1 MPTLLDIPDL
11 VMRRILKDADF
22 KQIFRLRKV
31 CSPLRTFLDLTL
43 QPDIQLEW
51 IQLSAITNGM
61 SCYMGTNVD
70 DYKNKKYD
78 KQRTA
83 SFVLVDTDM
92 KQWQDLAMILRYQK
106 SSLKFLKLMCSLEEN
121 MDGYDKFLEFFMT
134 ILSTN
139 ETQLRVS
146 NLKMHA
152 MNQTQVLRV
161 LPYLDPKD
169 LVSISIENSMVFDTR
184 GGDMEIDEIV
194 QTEQYQK
201 AKGLIMTLLEMPDVV
216 MKRILN
222 FSDIKTIFTLR
233 RVCHGFRE
241 YIDSKKPDIALTSI
255 CFHVTSNGF
264 SCEMGSNTFNHLKIR
279 YMDSRLIY
287 LGPPREPVEN
297 EYLLKSENPM
307 ELFLEDVGRIL
318 THQKSSLSFLS
329 ITVQYM
335 RYIPE
340 YNQLLEF
347 IKNILETRNTPLR
360 AVSFRMSALEQDEV
374 MQMLPL
380 LDPSHISNIQ
390 IVETII
396 NSYAFLTTST
406 CNQFDLHY
414 KHFTDGHQFI
424 QTLGEPI
431 LEEGSFVSKWYF
443 GIPNSSDVILIA
455 YTEPY
460 RQIQFI
466 RGEWIIPDDVVVVE
480 GDRNE
485 NAELE
490 Q

>member
-1 MPTLLDIPDL
+1 
-11 VMRRILKDADF
+11 
-22 KQIFRLRKV
+22 
-31 CSPLRTFLDLTL
+31 
-43 QPDIQLEW
+43 
-51 IQLSAITNGM
+51 M
-61 SCYMGTNVD
+61 STP
-70 DYKNKKYD
+70 
-78 KQRTA
+78 A
-83 SFVLVDTDM
+83 S
-92 KQWQDLAMILRYQK
+92 
-106 SSLKFLKLMCSLEEN
+106 
-121 MDGYDKFLEFFMT
+121 
-134 ILSTN
+134 
-139 ETQLRVS
+139 
-146 NLKMHA
+146 
-152 MNQTQVLRV
+152 
-161 LPYLDPKD
+161 
-169 LVSISIENSMVFDTR
+169 
-184 GGDMEIDEIV
+184 
-194 QTEQYQK
+194 
-201 AKGLIMTLLEMPDVV
+201 LLEMPDVV

-222 FSDIKTIFTLR
+222 YSDIKTLFTLR

-241 YIDSKKPDIALTSI
+241 YIDSKKPDVALTSI

-318 THQKSSLSFLS
+318 THQKSNLSFLS
-329 ITVQYM
+329 FTVQYM

-374 MQMLPL
+374 MHMLPL
-380 LDPSHISNIQ
+380 LDASHISNIQ

-396 NSYAFLTTST
+396 NSYVRTDKFLEIDRIIGLDHFKNAKAWESPVFTIRSNFGKIDDFLHFESVVVRFESISARDLNLLKEVSLTAFLTTST

-431 LEEGSFVSKWYF
+431 LEFNIEEDLFVNKWYF

-460 RQIQFI
+460 RQIQFL
-466 RGEWIIPDDVVVVE
+466 RGQWIIPDDVVVVE

-485 NAELE
+485 DADLE